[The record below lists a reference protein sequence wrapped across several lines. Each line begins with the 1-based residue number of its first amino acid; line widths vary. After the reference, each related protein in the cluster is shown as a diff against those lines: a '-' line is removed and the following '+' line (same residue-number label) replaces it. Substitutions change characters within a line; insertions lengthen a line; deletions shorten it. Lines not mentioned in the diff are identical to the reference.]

1 MVTKY
6 SDLDK
11 VCSSLGLQMKKCK
24 KGHMWKG
31 FVNGQYVRIVIHD
44 NCNGAD
50 IPNGLFRKY
59 VKELGF
65 NSPDDYFDF
74 LQDL

>member
-1 MVTKY
+1 
-6 SDLDK
+6 
-11 VCSSLGLQMKKCK
+11 
-24 KGHMWKG
+24 MWKG

-44 NCNGAD
+44 NYNGAD